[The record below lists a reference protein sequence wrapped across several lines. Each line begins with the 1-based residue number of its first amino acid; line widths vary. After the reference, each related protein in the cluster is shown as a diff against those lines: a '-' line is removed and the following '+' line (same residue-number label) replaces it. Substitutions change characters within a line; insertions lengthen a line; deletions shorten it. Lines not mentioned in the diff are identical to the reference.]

1 MAYADQTVLED
12 AYGADEIRQLADRD
26 GIGIASPEVLARM
39 QAQADDLIDRHLA
52 SAGYAVPVA
61 DPVPPTIIACSS
73 AIQRYFLFD
82 DGRPE
87 SVIGDFKCWMR
98 WLEQVAVGKSC
109 CNSRRRMSRRS
120 GRRIMPL
127 RTGCSRRIPWWIT
140 DADLSAVRDRLA
152 AALLPV
158 PVAGAAALA
167 A

>member
-87 SVIGDFKCWMR
+87 SVIDDFKYWMR
-98 WLEQVAVGKSC
+98 WLEQVAAGKVLLQL
-109 CNSRRRMSRRS
+109 
-120 GRRIMPL
+120 PA
-127 RTGCSRRIPWWIT
+127 
-140 DADLSAVRDRLA
+140 ADVSAVGSPDYAAPDRVFSADTL
-152 AALLPV
+152 V
-158 PVAGAAALA
+158 DY
-167 A
+167 